1 MTNQDTINKLV
12 AIKLSAMASA
22 FELQLAD
29 SKMGDVPFEDRMA
42 MLVDAEFNTR
52 KSNHLKRLILL
63 ANFDQPDA
71 CIANIDYHSVRN
83 ISKENILRLASCEYI
98 VENKNIFITGATG
111 CGKTYLACTLGME
124 ACKQFY
130 KTVYVR
136 LPDLLIYLEM
146 ARDNNTYKKVLSK
159 YANPKLLILYEWL
172 LLKPTE
178 EQQRDIF
185 ELISARRK
193 KSPTIFCSQFLKD
206 NWEQKM
212 RILFCEQSTKRSCQ
226 KQLLPIDSIMILSN
240 YIIYIPIFYTIIVP
254 GFTVF
259 NFFCRITSVYCVF
272 LSIPS
277 RNNSVSPHYTIVS
290 NNAIF

>member
-29 SKMGDVPFEDRMA
+29 SKMRDVPFEDRMA
-42 MLVDAEFNTR
+42 MLVDAEFNTI
-52 KSNHLKRLILL
+52 KSNRLKWLIRL

-71 CIANIDYHSVRN
+71 CIANIDYHSGRN

-111 CGKTYLACTLGME
+111 CGKTYLACALGME

-136 LPDLLIYLEM
+136 LPDLLIDLEM

-159 YANPKLLILYEWL
+159 YANPKLLILDEWL

-193 KSPTIFCSQFLKD
+193 KSSTIFCSQYLKD
-206 NWEQKM
+206 NWYD
-212 RILFCEQSTKRSCQ
+212 
-226 KQLLPIDSIMILSN
+226 QLGGDASALSDGIIDR
-240 YIIYIPIFYTIIVP
+240 IFYDSYVVNILPVDKD
-254 GFTVF
+254 
-259 NFFCRITSVYCVF
+259 NDKSMREVYGMTYAE
-272 LSIPS
+272 SMMK
-277 RNNSVSPHYTIVS
+277 
-290 NNAIF
+290 